1 MEAKTKKGGK
11 RRTHWSTTKTYG
23 TKFADLQVLTHCCK
37 FLWDQH
43 NKHGEDIWMQE
54 SYQLVS
60 LQPTVCSAHRFFP
73 GKTFCFCSW
82 WVVRNC
88 QDVKNRSSK
97 EQIAAA
103 LDACRDAE
111 LSKAVD
117 SGLAMKLVTTRQM
130 N

>member
-1 MEAKTKKGGK
+1 
-11 RRTHWSTTKTYG
+11 
-23 TKFADLQVLTHCCK
+23 
-37 FLWDQH
+37 
-43 NKHGEDIWMQE
+43 MQE

-73 GKTFCFCSW
+73 GKTFCFLFLVGGTQLPGCEEQ
-82 WVVRNC
+82 VE
-88 QDVKNRSSK
+88 QRS
-97 EQIAAA
+97 QLAAA